1 MTYSL
6 NEVWKIENN
15 FNFDSITN
23 KKNIRRNHVTHLGEK
38 IIYDS
43 RNKIYL
49 IEHKVII
56 I

>member
-23 KKNIRRNHVTHLGEK
+23 KKKQKKKKPRDSFGGKKNI
-38 IIYDS
+38 
-43 RNKIYL
+43 
-49 IEHKVII
+49 
-56 I
+56 